1 MKTKLYA
8 LLMVVVLLF
17 SVLPAPA
24 NAAPVRGV
32 AEIGGTAVGAASGAP
47 ASATTANA
55 AADTP
60 TGEDLVLLR
69 VAPGGS
75 LQPLAGLA
83 LQVYAQFYAADGA
96 ALVLLPL
103 DAIQQAHIQAL
114 GFALQVIE
122 PHDLGKA
129 ESYTLV
135 YGLEAELGRA
145 AKLTPLLW
153 QEPPQALVRI
163 PTKETPSLTQAGVM
177 LRPLFLRPLI
187 IPQES
192 IQAEELAPP
201 QAQLVPAA
209 PAYDDR
215 IQAMI
220 NQVTQAKLTNGV
232 GSLSGE
238 WSVLV
243 NGNPYTLLT
252 RYTFAATPIAK
263 ATRYAYEK
271 LQSLGLMTW
280 YDYYYASG
288 VQLRNV
294 LAQQTGF
301 TQPDRVFL
309 LTAHLDSISQSPYT
323 LAPGADD
330 NASGSAALLA
340 IADILRQYSFGCTLR
355 YALFTGEE
363 QGFYGSLAYAADPDP
378 GYGVIQQVL
387 NLDMLGYNTPYSSPT
402 IELHTRLADSGD
414 LAIAYLFKNT
424 VSTYGLPLTPLILQD
439 GKSFSDHSSFWAYGY
454 PAIMAI
460 EDWTDHTPYYHTT
473 SDQLETLNMAYYTA
487 FTKAALA
494 TFAQMG
500 CLVETKP
507 NYLPLVGTK

>member
-1 MKTKLYA
+1 MRIKLYS
-8 LLMVVVLLF
+8 LLMVVILLF

-24 NAAPVRGV
+24 NAAPVG
-32 AEIGGTAVGAASGAP
+32 AAVGAAESVGA
-47 ASATTANA
+47 AVSVGAQA
-55 AADTP
+55 P
-60 TGEDLVLLR
+60 TGADLVLLR
-69 VAPGGS
+69 VAPGNS

-114 GFALQVIE
+114 GFTLQVIE
-122 PHDLGKA
+122 PHDPGKA
-129 ESYTLV
+129 ESYSLV

-187 IPQES
+187 IPPER
-192 IQAEELAPP
+192 IPAEALAPP
-201 QAQLVPAA
+201 QAQLAPAA
-209 PAYDDR
+209 PAYDDK

-220 NQVTQAKLTNGV
+220 NQVTQAKLSNSV

-309 LTAHLDSISQSPYT
+309 LIAHLDSISQSPYT

-387 NLDMLGYNTPYSSPT
+387 NLDMLGYNTLYSNPT
-402 IELHTRLADSGD
+402 IELHTRYADSGD

-473 SDQLETLNMAYYTA
+473 ADQLETLNMAYYTA

-507 NYLPLVGTK
+507 NYLPMVGTR